1 MTTTKRT
8 HQIFNTHMKPLLY
21 LVFIISFISCDKY
34 SREKYPQKVSKR
46 ESYKHINSCYS
57 EEFNNLSEI
66 PDNIQHK
73 INKFLIKRLEVDNF
87 KKLNFKTGFIL
98 SNAPIKIITN
108 EKKESIT
115 DLLGQDMNKED
126 CDTILNFPIYSVYYE
141 LEKLKLGIEKM
152 GFNLMVDKN
161 GKCIKDID
169 FPKVNFANNIIPIDS
184 VHSELIRRKI
194 SPKKLHIDFWFDNRK
209 DTFFWATST
218 VISEGSILGSS
229 CFPNVQYHFKM
240 NAKSGEITEYNF
252 EKREDYFSRRDNRYF
267 E

>member
-1 MTTTKRT
+1 MTTVKMDTL
-8 HQIFNTHMKPLLY
+8 NVYTHMKSWLFLI
-21 LVFIISFISCDKY
+21 LIIVFTSCDKY
-34 SREKYPQKVSKR
+34 SREKYPQLVSKR
-46 ESYKHINSCYS
+46 ESYKEINSCYS
-57 EEFNNLSEI
+57 KEFHNFNQI
-66 PDNIQHK
+66 PGTIQNR
-73 INKFLIKRLEVDNF
+73 INRHLTKRLGINNF
-87 KKLNFKTGFIL
+87 KELKFKNGFIL
-98 SNAPIKIITN
+98 SNVPIKIKTN
-108 EKKESIT
+108 NKSVSIA
-115 DLLGQDMNKED
+115 DLLGKEVNKQD
-126 CDTILNFPIYSVYYE
+126 CDTILISPIYSVYHE
-141 LEKLKLGIEKM
+141 LEKPELGIEKIS
-152 GFNLMVDKN
+152 FNLMIDKN

-218 VISEGSILGSS
+218 VISEGSILGPS

-252 EKREDYFSRRDNRYF
+252 QNREDYFFGKYNLYD